1 MQTAPGHKAHLW
13 LCSSIFSVVTRQLA
27 IPSLAVL
34 TGVKHKYFLFPMPFF
49 IQRKD
54 FFAFWSHIILCRHF
68 VDSLS
73 PDTTLTHLEKYHSS
87 LSIAHC
93 CSPKVSLVSKVKPL
107 PVSWR
112 AAAVLTCLSLCAA
125 LPDCLRGCHLR
136 GTATAL
142 SHSYLPHH
150 CHQMFGA
157 AVTVETF
164 SD

>member
-1 MQTAPGHKAHLW
+1 
-13 LCSSIFSVVTRQLA
+13 
-27 IPSLAVL
+27 
-34 TGVKHKYFLFPMPFF
+34 MPFLYKEKTSLLF
-49 IQRKD
+49 GRTL
-54 FFAFWSHIILCRHF
+54 FCAVTLF

-93 CSPKVSLVSKVKPL
+93 CSSKVSLVSKVKPL

-112 AAAVLTCLSLCAA
+112 AAVVLTCLSLCAA
-125 LPDCLRGCHLR
+125 LPGCLRGCHLR

-142 SHSYLPHH
+142 SHAYLPDH

-157 AVTVETF
+157 AVTVETKNILGLKKKF
-164 SD
+164 DCALSKTTRASLHSCIQRGKDDL